1 MKEILV
7 TPKNFPKIFGH
18 FKNPL
23 KYTTF
28 FNVYI
33 FRTGNMKEVSR
44 FFQDEENSSLFPEKH
59 RMFRI
64 GKEVS
69 RFFLEEENSS
79 LFPEKHRMLRTGT
92 VIKNDSNGNMHG
104 AIRLPDHKDA
114 PDVRTVFSV
123 GDKIVITPQ
132 KIFVRIQPKKS
143 WGYEPS
149 IVVIQV

>member
-44 FFQDEENSSLFPEKH
+44 FFQD
-59 RMFRI
+59 
-64 GKEVS
+64 
-69 RFFLEEENSS
+69 EENSS